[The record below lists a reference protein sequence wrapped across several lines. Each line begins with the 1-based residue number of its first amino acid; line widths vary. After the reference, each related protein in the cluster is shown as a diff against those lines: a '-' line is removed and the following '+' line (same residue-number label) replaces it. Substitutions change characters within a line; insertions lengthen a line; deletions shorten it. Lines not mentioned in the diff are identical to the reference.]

1 MLSWEEYTNGSSKYT
16 VSATNNITGETIIQK
31 HGTTAPE
38 SVTSQDTKTQDTE
51 DATQAPPPPPKNH
64 KIQHHKPPM
73 NLKVT
78 NPIQKTMFSSIQN
91 NTFFFEFCHSHAHAF
106 FHTHKI
112 QYRTMTTNTKCHESV
127 RAFTIFKSA
136 RACAQILRVPRL

>member
-51 DATQAPPPPPKNH
+51 DATQAPPPP
-64 KIQHHKPPM
+64 QKPQDTAPQ
-73 NLKVT
+73 T
-78 NPIQKTMFSSIQN
+78 PD
-91 NTFFFEFCHSHAHAF
+91 
-106 FHTHKI
+106 
-112 QYRTMTTNTKCHESV
+112 ESESDESDSEDDV
-127 RAFTIFKSA
+127 F
-136 RACAQILRVPRL
+136 

>member
-51 DATQAPPPPPKNH
+51 DATQAPP
-64 KIQHHKPPM
+64 QKPQDTAPQ
-73 NLKVT
+73 T
-78 NPIQKTMFSSIQN
+78 PD
-91 NTFFFEFCHSHAHAF
+91 
-106 FHTHKI
+106 
-112 QYRTMTTNTKCHESV
+112 ESESDESDSEDDV
-127 RAFTIFKSA
+127 F
-136 RACAQILRVPRL
+136 

>member
-51 DATQAPPPPPKNH
+51 DAIQAPPP
-64 KIQHHKPPM
+64 QKPQDTAPQ
-73 NLKVT
+73 T
-78 NPIQKTMFSSIQN
+78 PD
-91 NTFFFEFCHSHAHAF
+91 
-106 FHTHKI
+106 
-112 QYRTMTTNTKCHESV
+112 ESESDESDSEDDV
-127 RAFTIFKSA
+127 F
-136 RACAQILRVPRL
+136 